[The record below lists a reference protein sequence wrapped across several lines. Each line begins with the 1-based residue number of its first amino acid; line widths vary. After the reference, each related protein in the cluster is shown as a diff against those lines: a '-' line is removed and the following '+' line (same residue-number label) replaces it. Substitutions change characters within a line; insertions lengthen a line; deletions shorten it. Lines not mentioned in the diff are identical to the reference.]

1 MSNTDNEAKFANL
14 DELFAGSLDDI
25 ADLPS
30 FETPPKGAYILDVSM
45 STKEINKKP
54 AVSADFT
61 VVETVELEDADDKEV
76 AVGTKFNIA
85 FILGNNISEGK
96 LKQFLAPF
104 AEHYGTR
111 SIQELVRDKV
121 QNCRIAATMK
131 HRADKD
137 DKEKVYP
144 DIRNVS
150 VA

>member
-1 MSNTDNEAKFANL
+1 MSTDTTEAVFANL

-30 FETPPKGAYILDVSM
+30 FETPPKGAYIFDVSM

-61 VVETVELEDADDKEV
+61 VVETVELEDADVTPV

-104 AEHYGTR
+104 SEHYGTK
-111 SIQELVRDKV
+111 SLSELVRDKV
-121 QNCRIAATMK
+121 QGTRIAATMK
-131 HRADKD
+131 HRYDKD
-137 DKEKVYP
+137 DKEKIYP

-150 VA
+150 VS